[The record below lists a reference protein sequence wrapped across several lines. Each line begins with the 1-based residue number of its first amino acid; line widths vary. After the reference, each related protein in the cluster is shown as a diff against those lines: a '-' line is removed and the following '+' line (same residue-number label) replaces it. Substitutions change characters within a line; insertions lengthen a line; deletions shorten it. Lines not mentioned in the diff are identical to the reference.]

1 VRGKSILAPAAVV
14 ALCAWAVPYVSGQQ
28 DKAKPTPRKGVPLP
42 AARKAPPPPAG
53 ATPHTP
59 EGKVDFGGVW
69 VVSGSIN
76 LPSDPSY
83 LPWAKK
89 LYDEHK
95 ASKGKDD
102 PEQYCLPNGA
112 VRVDATP
119 YKIVQG
125 PTMIVLLWEGN
136 THSYRRFFMDGRP
149 HNLDIE
155 PESYTG
161 NSIGKWDGDTLVVD
175 TIGFNDKTWLDSTG
189 KPHSEKM
196 HLIERFSRPDLGHM
210 NVQYNIEDERAF
222 TKPYMF
228 NRVFTLAPGWELQEY
243 VCQAILDGV
252 E

>member
-1 VRGKSILAPAAVV
+1 VRGNSILASAAVV
-14 ALCAWAVPYVSGQQ
+14 ALSALIVPSVRGQQ
-28 DKAKPTPRKGVPLP
+28 GQNKAPAKKGVPLP
-42 AARKAPPPPAG
+42 AARKAPPPPSG

-59 EGKVDFGGVW
+59 EGTVDFGGVW
-69 VVSGSIN
+69 VLSGSTN

-83 LPWAKK
+83 LPWAQKI
-89 LYDEHK
+89 YDERK
-95 ASKGKDD
+95 ANKGKDD
-102 PEQYCLPNGA
+102 PERLCLPNGA

-125 PTMIVLLWEGN
+125 PKMVVLLWEGN

-161 NSIGKWDGDTLVVD
+161 NSIGKWEGDTLVVD

-196 HLIERFSRPDLGHM
+196 HLIERFSRPDLGHL
-210 NVQYNIEDERAF
+210 NVQYTIEDERAF
-222 TKPYMF
+222 NKPYMF

-243 VCQAILDGV
+243 ICQAILDGV